1 MNNPPQPAPPRKQ
14 PPNKPVD
21 PALYSFDIGLTKITT
36 NRRQKKRMKLPKS
49 SEIEPSVGKMEER
62 LKAIVGLQTFESI
75 LLEVLRPDVKT
86 RTLLIPVHF
95 RRRLRELRDSL
106 RKELTQK
113 KNAKSGEEID
123 GLLASL
129 DAQLNE
135 ETGRNELLDQ
145 YRLMILM
152 G

>member
-1 MNNPPQPAPPRKQ
+1 MNNPQPPPPRKSAT
-14 PPNKPVD
+14 KPVD
-21 PALYSFDIGLTKITT
+21 ASLYSFDIGLSKITT
-36 NRRQKKRMKLPKS
+36 NRRQKRRMELPQT

-75 LLEVLRPDVKT
+75 LLDVLRPDVKT

-95 RRRLRELRDSL
+95 RRRLGDLRGSIREKLMG
-106 RKELTQK
+106 K
-113 KNAKSGEEID
+113 KNVKSAEEID
-123 GLLASL
+123 GLLAKL
-129 DAQLNE
+129 EAQLDE